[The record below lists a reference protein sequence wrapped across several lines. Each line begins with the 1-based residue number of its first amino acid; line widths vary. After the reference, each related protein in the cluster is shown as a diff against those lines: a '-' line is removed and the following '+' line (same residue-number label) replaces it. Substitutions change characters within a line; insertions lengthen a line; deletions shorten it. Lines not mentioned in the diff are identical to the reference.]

1 MKRIALIGAG
11 RIGTH
16 HARTI
21 AKEVDGV
28 GLALLADPAAPD
40 LDGLAAELD
49 VGHGAPATSR
59 DPLAAATDP
68 AIDAVVIT
76 APAASHAE
84 LIEACAA
91 AGKHI
96 FTEKPLATTVADA
109 RRAARAAQDAGVI
122 FQIGFNRRFA
132 TSWARAKKMVASGSV
147 GQVQRL
153 HSITRDPGPF
163 RADPARIAPGT
174 IFNET
179 LIRDFDTISWLN
191 EGAEPVDVYAV
202 ADALVAP
209 QAKDDGFQDS
219 AVVVVRY
226 DNGAIATAEA
236 SFCAMYGYD
245 LRGEVFGSAG
255 MVQMGEIPNAPTRLF
270 TSAGMSADTAGTDT
284 SRFHEAYR
292 DELRAFAGLLNG
304 DDAPPLPGCARRPA
318 GAAHRRRRHPLGG
331 PGAQR
336 RH

>member
-1 MKRIALIGAG
+1 M
-11 RIGTH
+11 
-16 HARTI
+16 
-21 AKEVDGV
+21 
-28 GLALLADPAAPD
+28 
-40 LDGLAAELD
+40 
-49 VGHGAPATSR
+49 
-59 DPLAAATDP
+59 
-68 AIDAVVIT
+68 
-76 APAASHAE
+76 
-84 LIEACAA
+84 
-91 AGKHI
+91 
-96 FTEKPLATTVADA
+96 
-109 RRAARAAQDAGVI
+109 
-122 FQIGFNRRFA
+122 
-132 TSWARAKKMVASGSV
+132 
-147 GQVQRL
+147 
-153 HSITRDPGPF
+153 
-163 RADPARIAPGT
+163 
-174 IFNET
+174 
-179 LIRDFDTISWLN
+179 
-191 EGAEPVDVYAV
+191 
-202 ADALVAP
+202 
-209 QAKDDGFQDS
+209 
-219 AVVVVRY
+219 VVRY